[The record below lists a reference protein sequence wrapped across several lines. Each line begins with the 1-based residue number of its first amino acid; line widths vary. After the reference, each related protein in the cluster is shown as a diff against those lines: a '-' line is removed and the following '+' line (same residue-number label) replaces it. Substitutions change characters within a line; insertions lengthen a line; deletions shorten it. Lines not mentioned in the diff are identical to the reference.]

1 MQRDLVI
8 RWIHQLSALIARLLR
23 RDPGVSIQ
31 FAQDQLADA
40 KSLLLGGLEPVLE
53 RLDPAP
59 AADFLVD
66 PHRIY
71 GYAQLLALESALER
85 VRERPDAALRL
96 GRRAV
101 ALAHE
106 AIRRIEPEPSE
117 WVTWT
122 AAAARELEDQ
132 AE

>member
-1 MQRDLVI
+1 MQRDVVI
-8 RWIHQLSALIARLLR
+8 RWIHQISALIARLLR

-31 FAQDQLADA
+31 FARDQLADA
-40 KSLLLGGLEPVLE
+40 KRMLLGGLEPVLD
-53 RLDPAP
+53 RLEPGP

-71 GYAQLLALESALER
+71 GFAQLVALESALER
-85 VRERPDAALRL
+85 VHDRAESADRL

-101 ALAHE
+101 ALARE
-106 AIRRIEPEPSE
+106 AISRSEAVQTE
-117 WVTWT
+117 WVAWT
-122 AAAARELEDQ
+122 DAAERDLGGS

>member
-1 MQRDLVI
+1 MQRDVVI
-8 RWIHQLSALIARLLR
+8 RWIHQISALIARLLR

-31 FAQDQLADA
+31 FAQDQLDDA
-40 KSLLLGGLEPVLE
+40 KRMLLGGLDPVLD
-53 RLDPAP
+53 RLEPGP

-71 GYAQLLALESALER
+71 GYAQLVALESALER
-85 VRERPDAALRL
+85 VRGRAESASRL

-101 ALAHE
+101 ALARK
-106 AIRRIEPEPSE
+106 AIDRSEPAPAE
-117 WVTWT
+117 WIAWT
-122 AAAARELEDQ
+122 DAAERDLGAS